1 MMYLNNT
8 ANKVK
13 FIEVP
18 QGLYF
23 EMYLVVSSCEYTF
36 SKI

>member
-1 MMYLNNT
+1 MYLNNT

-13 FIEVP
+13 LIELP

-23 EMYLVVSSCEYTF
+23 EIHLVVSSCVYTF

>member
-1 MMYLNNT
+1 MIYLNNT

-13 FIEVP
+13 LIELP

-23 EMYLVVSSCEYTF
+23 EIYLVVSSCVYTF